1 MRETIGSV
9 NGLSARGSAAV
20 NGQAAVSCGRAGYTE
35 NVDRAV
41 VLTATNVFLELTPQC
56 ARALAALLVVAA
68 EICER
73 AGR

>member
-9 NGLSARGSAAV
+9 NGLGARSSAAV
-20 NGQAAVSCGRAGYTE
+20 NGQAAVSCGRGLTQS
-35 NVDRAV
+35 VDRAV
-41 VLTATNVFLELTPQC
+41 ILTATDGYLELTPQC

-73 AGR
+73 AGK